1 MIKLLLKVLKK
12 KFMEKIIIE
21 PVWFDS
27 LGAKSS
33 CTLVRTPDARILIDP
48 GIAAMQPSFPA
59 SAEKK
64 RQWRE
69 EGRKAIQRAS
79 KEADIIIISHYHYDH
94 YFATDLSI
102 YKDKVVFAKN
112 PNEYINDSQRARATS
127 FYSSICQT
135 YGKTKLESLMKT
147 KGRGK
152 NYPDPLA
159 DLPIARHKDFGD
171 YNKRRAELFDKGKR
185 WFDAR
190 AANWA
195 KNPEIPEI
203 NFGSLKVKY
212 SEGKEFKFD
221 NTTLRFSKPV
231 FHGIEFSR
239 VGWVFYTIVE
249 HENEK
254 IIHSS
259 DLNGPI
265 IEDYAQ
271 QIIRENPQVL
281 ILDGPMTYMFGYLLN
296 RINLNRAV
304 ENAAE
309 IVRSIDAELII
320 YDHHL
325 PREMKFRERTEKV
338 WNTAKEANK
347 EVMTA
352 AEFLGK
358 EPVVLHPNI

>member
-1 MIKLLLKVLKK
+1 MT
-12 KFMEKIIIE
+12 EKITIK

-33 CTLVRTPDARILIDP
+33 CTLVKTPDVKILIDP

-59 SAEKK
+59 PAAKK
-64 RQWRE
+64 REWRDK
-69 EGRKAIQRAS
+69 GREAIKRAS

-94 YFATDLSI
+94 FFPTDLSI
-102 YKDKVVFAKN
+102 YKDKLVFAKN

-127 FYSSICQT
+127 FYSSICAT
-135 YGKTKLESLMKT
+135 YGGTDLESLAKP
-147 KGRGK
+147 KRK
-152 NYPDPLA
+152 RSRKKYPDPLA
-159 DLPIARHKDFGD
+159 ELPIARHKDFGD
-171 YNKRRAELFDKGKR
+171 YNKRRAELLEKGRR
-185 WFDAR
+185 WFDSR
-190 AANWA
+190 VVNWIR
-195 KNPEIPEI
+195 NPVIPELDLPA
-203 NFGSLKVKY
+203 LKVKY
-212 SEGKEFKFD
+212 PEGKAFKFG

-249 HENEK
+249 YETEK
-254 IIHSS
+254 FVHSS
-259 DLNGPI
+259 DLNGPV

-304 ENAAE
+304 ENAAA

-325 PREMKFRERTEKV
+325 PRERRFRERTEKV
-338 WNTAKEANK
+338 WSTAKEANK
-347 EVMTA
+347 KVMTA

-358 EPVVLHPNI
+358 EPSVLEG

>member
-1 MIKLLLKVLKK
+1 
-12 KFMEKIIIE
+12 MEKIIIK

-33 CTLVRTPDARILIDP
+33 CTLVETPDARILIDP

-59 SAEKK
+59 SAAKK
-64 RQWRE
+64 REWRE
-69 EGRKAIQRAS
+69 EGRKAIKRAS
-79 KEADIIIISHYHYDH
+79 KEADIIVISHYHYDH
-94 YFATDLSI
+94 YFPTDLSI
-102 YKDKVVFAKN
+102 YKNKVVFAKN
-112 PNEYINDSQRARATS
+112 PNEYINDSQRARAAS
-127 FYSSICQT
+127 FYSSICET
-135 YGKTKLESLMKT
+135 YGKTTLESLMKT

-152 NYPDPLA
+152 KYPDPLA
-159 DLPIARHKDFGD
+159 DLPISRHKDFGD
-171 YNKRRAELFDKGKR
+171 YNKRRAELFDKGRR
-185 WFDAR
+185 WLDGR
-190 AANWA
+190 VANWA
-195 KNPEIPEI
+195 KNPAIPE
-203 NFGSLKVKY
+203 FDFPSLKLKY
-212 SEGKEFKFD
+212 PEGKEFKFG
-221 NTTLRFSKPV
+221 NTTLRFSKPL

-259 DLNGPI
+259 DINGPI

-271 QIIRENPQVL
+271 QIIHDNPQVL

-304 ENAAE
+304 ENAVE

-325 PREMKFRERTEKV
+325 LRERKFRERTEKV

-347 EVMTA
+347 KLMTA
-352 AEFLGK
+352 AEFLRHK
-358 EPVVLHPNI
+358 PVVLSVIEKNRKFFK

>member
-1 MIKLLLKVLKK
+1 MK
-12 KFMEKIIIE
+12 KIIIE

-33 CTLVRTPDARILIDP
+33 CTLVKTPDVKILIDP

-59 SAEKK
+59 SDAKK
-64 RQWRE
+64 RQWCE
-69 EGRKAIQRAS
+69 EGRKAIERAS

-94 YFATDLSI
+94 YFPTDLSI
-102 YKDKVVFAKN
+102 YKDKLVLAKN

-127 FYSSICQT
+127 FYSSICEA
-135 YGKTKLESLMKT
+135 YGETNLESLMKT
-147 KGRGK
+147 KGRRK
-152 NYPDPLA
+152 KYPDPLA
-159 DLPIARHKDFGD
+159 DLPIACHKDFGD
-171 YNKRRAELFDKGKR
+171 YNKRRAELFEKGKR
-185 WFDAR
+185 WFDGR
-190 AANWA
+190 VANWI
-195 KNPEIPEI
+195 KNPVIPEL
-203 NFGSLKVKY
+203 NFPSLKVKY
-212 SEGKEFKFD
+212 PEGKEFKFG
-221 NTTLRFSKPV
+221 NTSLRFSKAL

-254 IIHSS
+254 FIHSS
-259 DLNGPI
+259 DLDGPI

-271 QIIRENPQVL
+271 QIIHENPQVL

-309 IVRSIDAELII
+309 IVREIDAELII

-325 PREMKFRERTEKV
+325 PRDRKFRERTEKV
-338 WNTAKEANK
+338 WNTAKEVNK
-347 EVMTA
+347 KVMTV
-352 AEFLGK
+352 AEFLGH
-358 EPVVLHPNI
+358 EPVVLSVSDQ

>member
-1 MIKLLLKVLKK
+1 LTKKITIK
-12 KFMEKIIIE
+12 

-33 CTLVRTPDARILIDP
+33 CTLVKTSDVKILIDP

-59 SAEKK
+59 SDAKK

-69 EGRKAIQRAS
+69 EGGKAIKRAS

-94 YFATDLSI
+94 FFPTDLSI
-102 YKDKVVFAKN
+102 YKDKILFAKN

-127 FYSSICQT
+127 FYSSICET
-135 YGKTKLESLMKT
+135 YGKTNLESLMKT
-147 KGRGK
+147 KRRRK
-152 NYPDPLA
+152 KYPDPLA

-171 YNKRRAELFDKGKR
+171 YNKRRAELFEKGKK
-185 WFDAR
+185 WFDGR
-190 AANWA
+190 VANWV
-195 KNPEIPEI
+195 KNPVIPEL
-203 NFGSLKVKY
+203 NFHSLKVKY
-212 SEGKEFKFD
+212 PEGKEFKFGD
-221 NTTLRFSKPV
+221 TTLRFSKAL

-249 HENEK
+249 HETEK
-254 IIHSS
+254 FIHSS
-259 DLNGPI
+259 DLDGPI
-265 IEDYAQ
+265 IENYTQ
-271 QIIRENPQVL
+271 QIIHENPQVL

-325 PREMKFRERTEKV
+325 PRDRKFRERTEKV
-338 WNTAKEANK
+338 WNTAKEVNK
-347 EVMTA
+347 KVMTV
-352 AEFLGK
+352 AEFLGR
-358 EPVVLHPNI
+358 EPVVLSVSS

>member
-1 MIKLLLKVLKK
+1 
-12 KFMEKIIIE
+12 MEKIIIE

-33 CTLVRTPDARILIDP
+33 CTLVETPDVRILIDP

-59 SAEKK
+59 STEKK
-64 RQWRE
+64 QEWRE
-69 EGRKAIQRAS
+69 EGRKAIKRAG
-79 KEADIIIISHYHYDH
+79 KEADVIIISHYHYDH
-94 YFATDLSI
+94 YFPTDLGI

-112 PNEYINDSQRARATS
+112 PNEYINDSQRARAAS
-127 FYSSICQT
+127 FYSSICET
-135 YGKTKLESLMKT
+135 YGKTNLESLSLEKT
-147 KGRGK
+147 KEK
-152 NYPDPLA
+152 AKEMKYKYPDPMA
-159 DLPIARHKDFGD
+159 ELPIASHKDFGD
-171 YNKRRAELFDKGKR
+171 YNKRRSELFEKGKR
-185 WFDAR
+185 WFDGR
-190 AANWA
+190 VANWA
-195 KNPEIPEI
+195 KNPEIPEL
-203 NFGSLKVKY
+203 NFPSLKVKY
-212 SEGKEFKFD
+212 PEDKEFNFG
-221 NTTLRFSKPV
+221 NTSLRFSKPL

-254 IIHSS
+254 VIHSS

-271 QIIRENPQVL
+271 QIIKENPQIL

-304 ENAAE
+304 ENAVE

-325 PREMKFRERTEKV
+325 PRDRKFRARTEKV
-338 WNTAKEANK
+338 WNAAKEANK
-347 EVMTA
+347 KLMTA
-352 AEFLGK
+352 AEFLGHA
-358 EPVVLHPNI
+358 PVVLSVGSQ

>member
-1 MIKLLLKVLKK
+1 
-12 KFMEKIIIE
+12 MEKIIVK

-33 CTLVRTPDARILIDP
+33 CTLVETPDARILIDP

-59 SAEKK
+59 SAAKK
-64 RQWRE
+64 QEWRE
-69 EGRKAIQRAS
+69 DGRKAIKKAS

-94 YFATDLSI
+94 YFPTDFSI
-102 YKDKVVFAKN
+102 YKNKVVFAKK
-112 PNEYINDSQRARATS
+112 PNEYINDSQRARADS
-127 FYSSICQT
+127 FYSRICEI
-135 YGKTKLESLMKT
+135 YGKTTLESLSLEKT
-147 KGRGK
+147 KEKAKEMK
-152 NYPDPLA
+152 NKYPDPLA
-159 DLPIARHKDFGD
+159 DLPISRHKDFGD
-171 YNKRRAELFDKGKR
+171 YNKRRSELFDKGSK
-185 WFDAR
+185 WFAGR
-190 AANWA
+190 VANWA
-195 KNPEIPEI
+195 KNPVIPELD
-203 NFGSLKVKY
+203 FPLLKLKY
-212 SEGKEFKFD
+212 PEGEEFKFGD
-221 NTTLRFSKPV
+221 TTLRFSKPL

-254 IIHSS
+254 FIHSS

-271 QIIRENPQVL
+271 QIIHENPQVL
-281 ILDGPMTYMFGYLLN
+281 ILDGPMTYMFGYLLS

-325 PREMKFRERTEKV
+325 PRERKFRERTEKV
-338 WNTAKEANK
+338 WSTAKEANK
-347 EVMTA
+347 KLMTA
-352 AEFLGK
+352 AEFLGHK
-358 EPVVLHPNI
+358 PVVLSVVEKKRKSF

>member
-1 MIKLLLKVLKK
+1 
-12 KFMEKIIIE
+12 MEKIIIE

-33 CTLVRTPDARILIDP
+33 CTLVKTPDVKILIDP

-64 RQWRE
+64 REWHE
-69 EGRKAIQRAS
+69 EGRKAIKRAS

-94 YFATDLSI
+94 YFPTDLGI
-102 YKDKVVFAKN
+102 YKDKIILAKN

-127 FYSSICQT
+127 FYSGICEA
-135 YGKTKLESLMKT
+135 YGKTNLESLLKT
-147 KGRGK
+147 KRGGK
-152 NYPDPLA
+152 KYPDPLA
-159 DLPIARHKDFGD
+159 DLPIARHKNFGD
-171 YNKRRAELFDKGKR
+171 YNKRRAELLEKGKR
-185 WFDAR
+185 WFDGR
-190 AANWA
+190 VANWL
-195 KNPEIPEI
+195 KNQEIPEL
-203 NFGSLKVKY
+203 NFPSLKTIY
-212 SEGKEFKFD
+212 PESKEFKVGK
-221 NTTLRFSKPV
+221 TRLRFSNAM

-249 HENEK
+249 HETEK
-254 IIHSS
+254 FIHSS
-259 DLNGPI
+259 DLNGPV

-271 QIIRENPQVL
+271 QIISENPQVL

-309 IVRSIDAELII
+309 IVRSIDAELIL

-325 PREMKFRERTEKV
+325 PRERKFRERTEKV
-338 WNTAKEANK
+338 WNAAKEEK
-347 EVMTA
+347 KKVMTA

-358 EPVVLHPNI
+358 EPVVLSAYRVAE

>member
-1 MIKLLLKVLKK
+1 
-12 KFMEKIIIE
+12 MEKLIIE

-33 CTLVRTPDARILIDP
+33 CTLVKTPDVKILIDP

-59 SAEKK
+59 SDAKK

-69 EGRKAIQRAS
+69 EGRKAIKKAS
-79 KEADIIIISHYHYDH
+79 KEADVIIISHYHYDH
-94 YFATDLSI
+94 YFPTDLSI
-102 YKDKVVFAKN
+102 YKDKWVFAKN
-112 PNEYINDSQRARATS
+112 PNEYINDSQRARAFS
-127 FYSSICQT
+127 FYSGICET
-135 YGKTKLESLMKT
+135 YGKTNLESLMKR
-147 KGRGK
+147 KRRGK
-152 NYPDPLA
+152 KYPDPLA

-171 YNKRRAELFDKGKR
+171 YNKRRAELFEKGLK

-190 AANWA
+190 VANWQ
-195 KNPEIPEI
+195 KNPMIPEF
-203 NFGSLKVKY
+203 NFPSLKIIY
-212 SEGKEFKFD
+212 PEGKAFKFGK
-221 NTTLRFSKPV
+221 TSLRFSKPL

-249 HENEK
+249 YETEK
-254 IIHSS
+254 CIHSS
-259 DLNGPI
+259 DLNGPV

-271 QIIRENPQVL
+271 QIIHENPQVL

-309 IVRSIDAELII
+309 IVRSIDAELIF

-325 PREMKFRERTEKV
+325 PRERKFRERTEEV
-338 WNTAKEANK
+338 WSTAKKANRK
-347 EVMTA
+347 VMTV
-352 AEFLGK
+352 AEFLGQ
-358 EPVVLHPNI
+358 EPVVLSDGYQ